1 MGADVKGIEEWIAD
15 LEAADAELLDK
26 TEKVVGRG
34 MFNIKR
40 DWKARWTGYAHIP
53 HLPNAINYDV
63 TRHGDD
69 ISGEVGPDKNKRQ
82 GPLGNLI
89 EFGSENNAPIPGG
102 LPALAAEEPKFTNAL
117 ADMLE
122 KLLDGRD

>member
-1 MGADVKGIEEWIAD
+1 MGVDTSDLDAWIAD
-15 LEAADAELLDK
+15 LRRADEELPDK
-26 TEKVVGRG
+26 TERVVGRG
-34 MFNIKR
+34 LFNIKR

-69 ISGEVGPDKNKRQ
+69 IGGEVGVDKTKRQ

-102 LPALAAEEPKFTNAL
+102 LPAIAAEEPKFVDAL

-122 KLLDGRD
+122 KLLAQP

>member
-1 MGADVKGIEEWIAD
+1 MGADTTDLEAWIAD
-15 LEAADAELLDK
+15 LERADAELLDQ

-63 TRHGDD
+63 DTKGDTV
-69 ISGEVGPDKNKRQ
+69 SGEVGPDKTKRQ

-102 LPALAAEEPKFTNAL
+102 LPALAAEEPKFQQAL

-122 KLLDGRD
+122 KLLGRD